1 MTIEKKGLSYRD
13 AGVNIDAADEAVR
26 QIKDLVNKTFDDR
39 VICDIGTFGA
49 MYSLDMK
56 GMEDPVLVSSV
67 DGVGTKLKLAFM
79 TGKHDTIGIDL
90 VSHCV
95 NDILVQ
101 GARPLFFLDYLA
113 FGALEPDVVVAVIRG
128 LTAGCRYAGCALIG
142 GETAEMPGMYYEG
155 EYDISGTIIGIVD
168 RKRIVDGGQI
178 APGDVI
184 IGLKSTGLHTN
195 GYSLARKICFEVAG
209 LTCDDAMPGVGRT
222 VGEALLEPHK
232 SYATLIRILM
242 KIVNV
247 KGMAHVTGGGI
258 TDNLP
263 RSLPKTMGAEINLD
277 AWEALPVFRY
287 LQERGEVEDRE
298 MLRTFNMGMGFL
310 VVVGPED
317 EEKTL
322 RTLSQAGSD
331 GTVIGRVVEGERRV
345 RYTGSIH
352 YATVE

>member
-1 MTIEKKGLSYRD
+1 MSEQKRGLSYRD

-39 VICDIGTFGA
+39 VLCDIGLFGA
-49 MYSLDMK
+49 MYSPDLK
-56 GMEDPVLVSSV
+56 GIDDPVLVSSV

-79 TGKHDTIGIDL
+79 TGRHDTIGIDL

-128 LTAGCRYAGCALIG
+128 LTFGCRYAGCALIG
-142 GETAEMPGMYYEG
+142 GETAEMPGMYHEG
-155 EYDISGTIIGIVD
+155 EYDISGTIVGIVD
-168 RKRIVDGGQI
+168 RKKIVDGSSI
-178 APGDVI
+178 VPGDVI
-184 IGLKSTGLHTN
+184 VGLRSTGLHTN

-222 VGEALLEPHK
+222 VGEVLLEPHK
-232 SYATLIRILM
+232 SYATVVRILM

-247 KGMAHVTGGGI
+247 KGMAHITGGGI

-263 RSLPKTMGAEINLD
+263 RSLPKGMGAEINLD
-277 AWEALPVFRY
+277 TWEALPVFRY
-287 LQERGEVEDRE
+287 LQDCGRVEDKE
-298 MLRTFNMGMGFL
+298 MLRTFNMGMGYL
-310 VVVGPED
+310 IVVSKED
-317 EEKTL
+317 EEKAL
-322 RTLSQAGSD
+322 RALHQAGTD
-331 GTVIGRVVEGERRV
+331 GTVIGRVTEGEHRV
-345 RYTGSIH
+345 RYTGSIR
-352 YATVE
+352 YAVAE